1 MITFY
6 INENPMACDP
16 LDINMHGINIMKTD
30 SGGCEYSFNIQT
42 NEMKNKRSLQKICIH
57 VNGPKLSG
65 NKRYGDIKLINKT
78 IDKTGKTTD
87 EVQEHRSIID
97 IDKLN
102 KFISQLTNIIC
113 KAMIGTLT
121 EQISVDFDALEI
133 NNVGSSII

>member
-6 INENPMACDP
+6 INGNPMACDP
-16 LDINMHGINIMKTD
+16 LDINMHGINIMKND

-57 VNGPKLSG
+57 VNPKLSG
-65 NKRYGDIKLINKT
+65 NKHYGDIKLINKT

-113 KAMIGTLT
+113 KAMIGDLT
-121 EQISVDFDALEI
+121 EQISVNFDALEI
-133 NNVGSSII
+133 ND

>member
-6 INENPMACDP
+6 INGNPMACDP
-16 LDINMHGINIMKTD
+16 LEINMHGINIMKTNT
-30 SGGCEYSFNIQT
+30 GNCEYSFNMQT

-57 VNGPKLSG
+57 VNGSKLG
-65 NKRYGDIKLINKT
+65 RNKYCGDIKLINKT

-113 KAMIGTLT
+113 KAMIGGLT
-121 EQISVDFDALEI
+121 EQISVDLDNLEI
-133 NNVGSSII
+133 NNVGSSIV